1 MAYILLVEDM
11 AMVARTTV
19 RILGSRPVKWA
30 EDDQAALA
38 ALEADDDVGVLLC
51 DWRLDSS
58 AMNADDLL
66 PAIFSR
72 WPHLQQRTVVLS
84 GGAGD
89 VERWAEERQLG
100 FLRKPVAMK
109 ALRALVDDYMARF
122 SSDSE

>member
-30 EDDQAALA
+30 ECDLAALE

-51 DWRLDSS
+51 DWKLDSS

-66 PAIFSR
+66 PTIFSR
-72 WPHLQQRTVVLS
+72 WPHLRQRTVVLS
-84 GGAGD
+84 
-89 VERWAEERQLG
+89 
-100 FLRKPVAMK
+100 
-109 ALRALVDDYMARF
+109 
-122 SSDSE
+122 